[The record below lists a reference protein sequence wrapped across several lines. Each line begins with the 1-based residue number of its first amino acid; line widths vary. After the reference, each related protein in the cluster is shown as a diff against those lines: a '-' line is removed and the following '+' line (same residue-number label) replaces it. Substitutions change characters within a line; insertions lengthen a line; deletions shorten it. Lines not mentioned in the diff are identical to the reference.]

1 MRTATNAVEPTA
13 HIREKPRDSASK
25 LYTNHRNPRSLRFP
39 ILFPPLLSPVISQ
52 PVPTYKSVS
61 HSTPPPQGEQTE
73 PRSVKKNKIAGKKK
87 HCCSTQNEQINA
99 PIPGLHGLK
108 RVVVEGNEV
117 DELLP
122 QQLAHQAPDAAVPA
136 HHHEPV
142 TLADLIRLRVPAH
155 VVVVPHL
162 PLHLIKVVTTAA
174 EFQETEETLNKRQ
187 KKQERKTAVSG
198 CARAFGGEEGEGV
211 AEGVFVGAARA
222 RFTRF
227 SGGASPFD
235 LSGRPLNLLLSP
247 SSCRAAATGLL
258 ASPKY
263 SGSSG
268 NRGSGRGNGS
278 NGKGNG
284 GSGHGDTGNG
294 IGTGSG

>member
-1 MRTATNAVEPTA
+1 M
-13 HIREKPRDSASK
+13 
-25 LYTNHRNPRSLRFP
+25 
-39 ILFPPLLSPVISQ
+39 
-52 PVPTYKSVS
+52 
-61 HSTPPPQGEQTE
+61 
-73 PRSVKKNKIAGKKK
+73 
-87 HCCSTQNEQINA
+87 
-99 PIPGLHGLK
+99 
-108 RVVVEGNEV
+108 
-117 DELLP
+117 
-122 QQLAHQAPDAAVPA
+122 
-136 HHHEPV
+136 
-142 TLADLIRLRVPAH
+142 
-155 VVVVPHL
+155 
-162 PLHLIKVVTTAA
+162 
-174 EFQETEETLNKRQ
+174 
-187 KKQERKTAVSG
+187 AVSG

-235 LSGRPLNLLLSP
+235 LSGRPLNLLLLSP